1 MLYKKIMA
9 CLDGSEESFNAYRNA
24 IRIAKELSAE
34 LLAINVVPLKTE
46 ISSALSL
53 FLGMKDIFIKGG
65 EKILKEAEEIAGEEN
80 FKVKLILDEGE
91 PFQRIVDT
99 ALAEEVDLLVMGKT
113 GKTGLAKGILG
124 STAMRTIGA
133 SPVDVLII
141 PKEKTLQFK
150 KLLVPTDG
158 SSYAEKATLR
168 ALEIAKT
175 FKSEVF
181 LLSVVEIP
189 FELYE
194 APGEIAKLTETLK
207 TSADELI
214 RREKIKF
221 KSEGLSVQGL
231 IMEGVP
237 EERILETASKED
249 IDLIIMGSHGK
260 TGLKRLLM
268 GSVTEMVINTGD
280 KPVLV
285 VKS

>member
-189 FELYE
+189 LNSMSSH
-194 APGEIAKLTETLK
+194 EIAKLTETLK

>member
-1 MLYKKIMA
+1 MPYKKIMA
-9 CLDGSEESFNAYRNA
+9 CLDGSEESLNAYRNA
-24 IRIAKELSAE
+24 LRLAKELSAE
-34 LLAINVVPLKTE
+34 ILAINVVPLKSE

-53 FLGMKDIFIKGG
+53 FLGMKDLFMKGG
-65 EKILKEAEEIAGEEN
+65 EKILKEAEDIAKEEGL
-80 FKVKLILDEGE
+80 KVKLILDEGE

-99 ALAEEVDLLVMGKT
+99 ALAEEANLLVMGKT

-133 SPVDVLII
+133 SPVDVLVI
-141 PKEKTLQFK
+141 PKERALRFK
-150 KLLVPTDG
+150 KILIPTDG
-158 SSYAEKATLR
+158 SSYAERAGLR
-168 ALEIAKT
+168 ALEFAKT
-175 FKSEVF
+175 FKSEIY

-194 APGEIAKLTETLK
+194 APGELTKLIETLK

-214 RREKIKF
+214 RREKARF
-221 KSEGLSVQGL
+221 KAEGLSVQGYV
-231 IMEGVP
+231 MEGIP
-237 EERILETASKED
+237 EEKILEVSLKED
-249 IDLIIMGSHGK
+249 INLIVMGSHGK

-268 GSVTEMVINTGD
+268 GSVTEKVINQGD